1 MDRRA
6 IASDGP
12 APRGRRPRARNQVSR
27 AGTGRSRLP
36 APEIGAGVRAVN
48 LTSTTAM
55 YGDGKSD
62 RPIVPEK
69 PPNKGRDA
77 SRAAEGVEERGLTK
91 GNSFEQNR
99 LRTPS
104 RAKGR
109 ARRTL
114 NGHEAGNGGY
124 GQEPRPTLAPTTTCK
139 ARSIGYARPRNRANA
154 TRLCNTW
161 MVDPR

>member
-6 IASDGP
+6 IASDAL

-27 AGTGRSRLP
+27 AGTGISRPP
-36 APEIGAGVRAVN
+36 ATEIGAGVRAVN

-69 PPNKGRDA
+69 PPNKTRDA
-77 SRAAEGVEERGLTK
+77 SRVAEGVEERGLTK
-91 GNSFEQNR
+91 GNSFERNR

-104 RAKGR
+104 RTKGASMADSKR
-109 ARRTL
+109 ARS
-114 NGHEAGNGGY
+114 GK
-124 GQEPRPTLAPTTTCK
+124 PP
-139 ARSIGYARPRNRANA
+139 IRPRVETYSR
-154 TRLCNTW
+154 TDDDL
-161 MVDPR
+161 